1 MPIKVNENGILH
13 ELLEVYENENGV
25 MYELDTVHS
34 NEGGVLREIH
44 SAWKPPDVSWSSSAG
59 NLSVSDDNLTGTMT
73 LSASAWASASY
84 NLTASFSIKR
94 STILSLAYDHGSGS
108 YYSSSNVKIY
118 KSGSLLYTKTTVDSQ
133 NYTIDEGDYT
143 VVATLVTKSAVYPSA
158 VNAIISETLAFA
170 KA

>member
-1 MPIKVNENGILH
+1 MPITTNENGVLYELSEVYENENGVLH
-13 ELLEVYENENGV
+13 ELLEVYE
-25 MYELDTVHS
+25 

-44 SAWKPPDVSWSSSAG
+44 SAWKPPAVSWSSSKG
-59 NLSVSDDNLTGTMT
+59 TLSVSDDNLTGTMT
-73 LSASAWASASY
+73 LSASAWTSASY
-84 NLTASFSIKR
+84 TLTASFSIKR
-94 STILSLAYDHGSGS
+94 STVLSLAYDHGSGS

-118 KSGSLLYTKTTVDSQ
+118 KNGSILYTKTTTESQ
-133 NYTIDEGDYT
+133 NYTLDEGDYT